1 MLDSGFRVTLRG
13 GIRRL
18 RNLVRRTSASCWQ
31 DVDDLLRAFLMVF
44 VLRPAAD
51 LLPRK
56 SALAVAGWCASAML
70 HVPSSGR
77 PALMTMKKAFLME
90 GAQGTRSARE
100 YLAQPFYSVVISRRL
115 LRGLESTD
123 GWKIEES
130 NNRDVIQ
137 LRDSRQSFIVATG
150 HFVRHALC
158 ALYFPNTTPR
168 PLLASVGP
176 LPAFSLA
183 PSVIRVRLQFG
194 QYLRDLQHCRSDI
207 EFVVAGAEGGG
218 RKLLGRLK
226 GGGVN
231 AIITADAFWNE
242 HDGRGLTRPFA
253 GHTSHTFATGA
264 ATLGRLAQCPV
275 LTCAPYLKSDGTIV
289 LEWGPTIQPPPRA
302 DKEADIRNTNLIVE
316 FLEGAVGRRPS
327 QYTLFIGEERRW
339 HAALQQWKD
348 PKQEAV

>member
-1 MLDSGFRVTLRG
+1 
-13 GIRRL
+13 
-18 RNLVRRTSASCWQ
+18 
-31 DVDDLLRAFLMVF
+31 
-44 VLRPAAD
+44 
-51 LLPRK
+51 
-56 SALAVAGWCASAML
+56 
-70 HVPSSGR
+70 
-77 PALMTMKKAFLME
+77 MTMKKAFLME

-183 PSVIRVRLQFG
+183 PSVIRLRLQFG
-194 QYLRDLQHCRSDI
+194 QHLRDIQHCRSDI
-207 EFVVAGAEGGG
+207 ELVAAGAEGAG
-218 RKLLGRLK
+218 RTFLK
-226 GGGVN
+226 RMKVDGAN
-231 AIITADAFWNE
+231 AIIGADAFWN
-242 HDGRGLTRPFA
+242 HQDGRGLTRSFV

-289 LEWGPTIQPPPRA
+289 LEWGPTIQPPPCT
-302 DKEADIRNTNLIVE
+302 DKEADMRNTNLIVE
-316 FLEGAVGRRPS
+316 FLEGAIGRRPL
-327 QYTLFIGEERRW
+327 QYTLYIGEERRW
-339 HAALQQWKD
+339 NAALQQWEDRK
-348 PKQEAV
+348 KETV

>member
-1 MLDSGFRVTLRG
+1 MLDGGFRVTLRG

-31 DVDDLLRAFLMVF
+31 DVDDLLRALLMGF

-56 SALAVAGWCASAML
+56 SALAVAGWCASVML
-70 HVPSSGR
+70 HVPSTGR
-77 PALMTMKKAFLME
+77 PALMTMKKAFRME
-90 GAQGTRSARE
+90 GVQRTRNARE
-100 YLAQPFYSVVISRRL
+100 YLAQPFYTFVITHRL
-115 LRGLESTD
+115 LRGLESIE

-137 LRDSRQSFIVATG
+137 LRDSGQSFIVATG
-150 HFVRHALC
+150 HFVRHAVF
-158 ALYFPNTTPR
+158 ALYFPNTTPW

-183 PSVIRVRLQFG
+183 PSVIRIRLQFG
-194 QYLRDLQHCRSDI
+194 QYLRGLQHCRSDI
-207 EFVVAGAEGGG
+207 ELVFAGAEGAG
-218 RKLLGRLK
+218 RKLLGRMK
-226 GGGVN
+226 GDGAN
-231 AIITADAFWNE
+231 AIITADAFWND
-242 HDGRGLTRPFA
+242 HNGRGLTRPFA

-275 LTCAPYLKSDGTIV
+275 LTCAPYLKNDGTIV
-289 LEWGPTIQPPPRA
+289 LEWGPTIQPPPRT

-316 FLEGAVGRRPS
+316 FLEGAIGRRPS

-339 HAALQQWKD
+339 NAALQQWED
-348 PKQEAV
+348 PKKEAV